1 MLLLFAHA
9 ARAQEAAPAVP
20 SGAIQTSPQT
30 PSTGG
35 VSEKGAAQTGSKA
48 GPDTSASKPAG
59 AGEEAA
65 STKLLRLGPLDPSIP
80 PANVAH
86 NRKVIGLALGG
97 GGALA
102 LSEIGVSNTRSVPN
116 VFWRPRV
123 QPKMPPAKPT
133 SSP

>member
-1 MLLLFAHA
+1 MTAPRVAAASLVLLLFAHA

-65 STKLLRLGPLDPSIP
+65 STKLLRLGPLDP
-80 PANVAH
+80 
-86 NRKVIGLALGG
+86 
-97 GGALA
+97 
-102 LSEIGVSNTRSVPN
+102 
-116 VFWRPRV
+116 
-123 QPKMPPAKPT
+123 
-133 SSP
+133 